1 MEKKTKPVFYM
12 LLFSGA
18 LLLIFLILQPLQV
31 YFFRHEIPV
40 IFPQGWIALEERNLL
55 LFIQA
60 LMLLVIV
67 PVFVLTF
74 IFSWRY
80 RADNKK
86 ATYDPDLVDH
96 KIAEII
102 WWGFP
107 LILVTIIGI
116 VTYYKTHEL
125 DPYRPIESDQKPLVI
140 QAVAL
145 QWKWLF
151 IYPEEKIATV
161 NYVEIPRNRPVRFL
175 ITADAPMNSLW
186 IPSLGGQIYAMP
198 GMQTELNLIANGL
211 GEFRGSSANISGEGF
226 ASMWFMTKASE
237 EKEFDEWVNQAQK
250 ASDALNFKRYEELA
264 APSQHEPVKLF
275 RLDDQALFHQIIMKY
290 MEPEKVT
297 NTPLSSK

>member
-18 LLLIFLILQPLQV
+18 LLLLFLLLQPLQV
-31 YFFRHEIPV
+31 YLFRHEIPV
-40 IFPQGWIALEERNLL
+40 IFPAGWIAVEERNLL

-60 LMLLVIV
+60 LMLIVIV
-67 PVFVLTF
+67 PVFILTF
-74 IFSWRY
+74 IFSWHY

-102 WWGFP
+102 WWGLP
-107 LILVTIIGI
+107 LILVIIIGT

-125 DPYRPIESDQKPLVI
+125 DPYRPIVSDQKPLVI
-140 QAVAL
+140 EAVAL

-151 IYPEEKIATV
+151 IYPEEKIATI
-161 NYVEIPRNRPVRFL
+161 NYVEIPKDRPVRFV

-186 IPSLGGQIYAMP
+186 IPALGGQIYAMP

-226 ASMWFMTKASE
+226 ASMWFMTKSSE
-237 EKEFDEWVNQAQK
+237 EKEFNEWVSKAQN

-264 APSQHEPVKLF
+264 APTQHEPVKIF
-275 RLDDQALFHQIIMKY
+275 RLEDHELFHQIIMKY
-290 MEPEKVT
+290 MEPQHVR
-297 NTPLSSK
+297 

>member
-18 LLLIFLILQPLQV
+18 LLLIFLLLQPVELYLFQ
-31 YFFRHEIPV
+31 HEIPV
-40 IFPQGWIALEERNLL
+40 IFPHGIIAIQERNLL

-60 LMLLVIV
+60 LMLLVII
-67 PVFVLTF
+67 PVFILTF
-74 IFSWRY
+74 IFSWHY

-102 WWGFP
+102 WWGLP
-107 LILVTIIGI
+107 LIIVIIIGT
-116 VTYYKTHEL
+116 VTYYKTHAL
-125 DPYRPIESDQKPLVI
+125 DPYRAIASDKKPLVI
-140 QAVAL
+140 EAVAL

-151 IYPEEKIATV
+151 IYPEEKIATI
-161 NYVEIPRNRPVRFL
+161 NYVEIPLDRPVRFL

-186 IPSLGGQIYAMP
+186 IPALGGQIYAMP
-198 GMQTELNLIANGL
+198 GMQTELNLIADRL

-237 EKEFDEWVNQAQK
+237 EKVFDEWVRQVQSS
-250 ASDALNFKRYEELA
+250 SDTLNFKRYEELA
-264 APSQHEPVKLF
+264 APTQHEPVKLF
-275 RLDDQALFHQIIMKY
+275 RLEDQTLFHQIIMKY
-290 MEPEKVT
+290 MEPEKVADVR
-297 NTPLSSK
+297 